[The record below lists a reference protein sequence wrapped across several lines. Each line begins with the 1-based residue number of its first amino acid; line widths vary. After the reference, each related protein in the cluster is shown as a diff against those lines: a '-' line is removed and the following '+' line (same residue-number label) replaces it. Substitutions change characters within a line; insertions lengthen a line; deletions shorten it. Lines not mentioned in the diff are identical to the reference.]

1 MLIFN
6 NAFSLPFTKHLQ
18 IFLTFKKSLK
28 KFGLY
33 FIVCFTSF
41 DKGYGHMMHQLRRLE
56 MQPYIVALKFC
67 HLTGNANQTAWY
79 VI

>member
-1 MLIFN
+1 
-6 NAFSLPFTKHLQ
+6 
-18 IFLTFKKSLK
+18 
-28 KFGLY
+28 
-33 FIVCFTSF
+33 
-41 DKGYGHMMHQLRRLE
+41 MMHQLRRLE